1 MSGVRSS
8 RTKSLYSSTQSND
21 LGWYWNSLV
30 LSQLVGW
37 LNGLIAV
44 RAPIAPKEPTV
55 ARATKQFSFMP
66 KYLPVTT
73 SGPTCEFLLRNNGPR
88 IVDLTIRAPAL
99 SRMMPCRNAGSLLVF
114 SKKSIEKSENFI
126 AVRTQRRR
134 SKELRP
140 KPRGLPPD
148 GGLERN
154 YQPHKHA
161 ATFKEELPNQIYN
174 PARCPPW
181 AYGRAP
187 QPDARDSDGQPL
199 QSVQSLSGGLS

>member
-1 MSGVRSS
+1 MVTCLNMSGVRSS

-73 SGPTCEFLLRNNGPR
+73 SGPICELLLRNNGPR

-114 SKKSIEKSENFI
+114 SKKLIEMSENFI
-126 AVRTQRRR
+126 AVWTRRRR
-134 SKELRP
+134 SKDFDPNLAASLLMA
-140 KPRGLPPD
+140 GLNEIISPISTQQHSR
-148 GGLERN
+148 ESC
-154 YQPHKHA
+154 QTK
-161 ATFKEELPNQIYN
+161 YN
-174 PARCPPW
+174 PARFPPW
-181 AYGRAP
+181 PYATYASAGR
-187 QPDARDSDGQPL
+187 S
-199 QSVQSLSGGLS
+199 